1 MTTVVG
7 ILILIVVAWLAFKV
21 VGVLFKVALWALIVG
36 GVYYLM
42 TPYFGWP
49 WPPF

>member
-21 VGVLFKVALWALIVG
+21 VGVLFKG
-36 GVYYLM
+36 RCGR
-42 TPYFGWP
+42 
-49 WPPF
+49 

>member
-7 ILILIVVAWLAFKV
+7 ILILIVCLWLAFKV
-21 VGVLFKVALWALIVG
+21 VGVLIKIALWAVVIG
-36 GVYYLM
+36 GIYWLLA
-42 TPYFGWP
+42 PYFGWP